1 MLLPMR
7 VVVTGGAGFVGSHI
21 VEMLAGR
28 GDDVLAVDDLSTG
41 KRSNL
46 SPDIALE
53 EMAIGDGALAD
64 VLAGFRPDAMVHAAA
79 QASVPSS
86 VADPAHDARI
96 NIIDGLNAMAAAVD
110 AGVSKIVYINTGG
123 ALYGEPDYVPCDEDH
138 PIRPISPYGLSK
150 ATLEAY
156 LVMLLPSGISLIT
169 LRLANVYGPR
179 QDPHGEAGVV
189 AIFTER
195 MMSGREITV
204 FGDGE
209 QTRDFVYV
217 KDVASAVAAALTTSG
232 RHSVNI
238 GTGVPTSVDQVFRAL
253 ASSTG
258 YGREPRHEEARS
270 GDVRHVYLDVARA
283 ASVLGWRPSVG
294 LDEGLNLTVESFKA

>member
-1 MLLPMR
+1 ML
-7 VVVTGGAGFVGSHI
+7 TGQ
-21 VEMLAGR
+21 
-28 GDDVLAVDDLSTG
+28 GDDVLVVDDLSTG

-53 EMAIGDGALAD
+53 EMAIGDGRLTE
-64 VLAGFRPDAMVHAAA
+64 VLARFGPDAVVHAAA

-86 VADPAHDARI
+86 VANPERDAKV
-96 NIIDGLNAMAAAVD
+96 NIVDSLNVMAAAVD

-138 PIRPISPYGLSK
+138 PIQPISPYGLSK

-156 LVMLLPSGISLIT
+156 LGMLLPSGISLVT

-195 MMSGREITV
+195 MMSGSEITV

-217 KDVASAVAAALTTSG
+217 KDVASASAAALTTPG

-238 GTGVPTSVDQVFRAL
+238 GTGVPTSVNQVFRLL
-253 ASSTG
+253 ASSIG
-258 YGREPRHEEARS
+258 YGRRPNFEVARS
-270 GDVRHVYLDVARA
+270 GDVRHIYLDVARA
-283 ASVLGWRPSVG
+283 ASVLGWQPSVG
-294 LDEGLNLTVESFKA
+294 LDEGLKLTVESFKA

>member
-1 MLLPMR
+1 M
-7 VVVTGGAGFVGSHI
+7 GSHI
-21 VEMLAGR
+21 VEMLTGR
-28 GDDVLAVDDLSTG
+28 GDDLLVVDDLSTG

-46 SPDIALE
+46 SPEIALE
-53 EMAIGDGALAD
+53 EMAIGDGRLAE
-64 VLAGFRPDAMVHAAA
+64 VLARFGPDAMVHAAA

-86 VADPAHDARI
+86 VTDPAHDARI
-96 NIIDGLNAMAAAVD
+96 NIVDGLNVMAAAMD

-156 LVMLLPSGISLIT
+156 LGLLLPSAISLVT

-209 QTRDFVYV
+209 QARDFVYV
-217 KDVASAVAAALTTSG
+217 KDVANAVAAALTTSG

-238 GTGVPTSVDQVFRAL
+238 GTGVPTSVNEVFRAL
-253 ASSTG
+253 AASTG
-258 YGREPRHEEARS
+258 YGRQPIYASERP
-270 GDVRHVYLDVARA
+270 GDVRHIYLDVARA
-283 ASVLGWRPSVG
+283 ASVLGWQPSVG
-294 LDEGLNLTVESFKA
+294 LDEGLELTVESFKA

>member
-1 MLLPMR
+1 MR
-7 VVVTGGAGFVGSHI
+7 VVITGGAGFVGSHI
-21 VEMLAGR
+21 VETLTGR
-28 GDDVLAVDDLSTG
+28 GDDVVVVDDLSTG

-46 SPDIALE
+46 SPDVALE
-53 EMAIGDGALAD
+53 EMAIGDGRLAE
-64 VLAGFRPDAMVHAAA
+64 VIAQFGPDAVVHAAA

-86 VADPAHDARI
+86 VVDPAHDAKI
-96 NIIDGLNAMAAAVD
+96 NIVDGLNVMAAAVD

-123 ALYGEPDYVPCDEDH
+123 ALYGEPDYVPCDERH

-156 LVMLLPSGISLIT
+156 LSMLLPSGISLVT

-217 KDVASAVAAALTTSG
+217 KDVASAVASALSQQG
-232 RHSVNI
+232 RHAINI
-238 GTGVPTSVDQVFRAL
+238 GTGVPTSVNQVFGAL
-253 ASSTG
+253 AASTG
-258 YGREPRHEEARS
+258 YGREPHREEARS
-270 GDVRHVYLDVARA
+270 GDVRHIYLDVARA

-294 LDEGLNLTVESFKA
+294 LDEGLELTVESFKA